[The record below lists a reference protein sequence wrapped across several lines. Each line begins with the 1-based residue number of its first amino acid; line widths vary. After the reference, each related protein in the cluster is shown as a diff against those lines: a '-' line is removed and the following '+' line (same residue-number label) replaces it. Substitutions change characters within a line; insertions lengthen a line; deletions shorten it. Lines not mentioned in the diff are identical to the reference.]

1 MPTSTSELHV
11 VNAHGMRL
19 AATFASPDLASG
31 KPAPAVLLCQG
42 MSGVRTLVLPQVADA
57 LAAQGIATLRF
68 DYAGFGDSEGDRGW
82 IDPGARVEDARCA
95 LAALLARDGVDPGR
109 IGVYGHSLGGP
120 VAIAVAAGDARVRA
134 LAAVSTPGAGR
145 EMLRA
150 ARPAWQWVQLR
161 HRVDAERA
169 RIAAGEPAEVVGLD
183 EILPF
188 SPAFAAGYARLR
200 QSDGGTSA
208 KAAGTGLGVT
218 DFYLASV
225 DRITASRP
233 DLMAAGLAHCP
244 ALLVN
249 GADDDTAPIETVE
262 PVFAAIPSTK
272 RWIVVP
278 SADHNTLDA
287 DPGLSAALVQVS
299 QWFATHL

>member
-1 MPTSTSELHV
+1 MPTSTTELHV

-19 AATFASPDLASG
+19 AATFAGPDLAPG

-68 DYAGFGDSEGDRGW
+68 DYAGFGDSEGERGW

-95 LAALLARDGVDPGR
+95 LAALLARGDVDPGR
-109 IGVYGHSLGGP
+109 VGVYGHSLGGP
-120 VAIAVAAGDARVRA
+120 VAIGVAAADVRVRA

-200 QSDGGTSA
+200 QSTGGTSA
-208 KAAGTGLGVT
+208 MAAGTGLGVT

-233 DLMAAGLAHCP
+233 DLLASGLAHCP
-244 ALLVN
+244 VLLVN

-262 PVFAAIPSTK
+262 PVFAAIPSVK

-287 DPGLSAALVQVS
+287 DPGLAAALAEVS

>member
-1 MPTSTSELHV
+1 MPTSATELHV
-11 VNAHGMRL
+11 VNAHGIRL
-19 AATFASPDLASG
+19 AATFASPDPAAG

-68 DYAGFGDSEGDRGW
+68 DYAGFGDSEGERGW
-82 IDPGARVEDARCA
+82 IDPGARVEDARSA
-95 LAALLARDGVDPGR
+95 MAALMARDDVDPGR

-120 VAIAVAAGDARVRA
+120 VAIGVAAGDARVRA

-169 RIAAGEPAEVVGLD
+169 RIAAGAPAEVVGLD

-200 QSDGGTSA
+200 QSTGGTSA
-208 KAAGTGLGVT
+208 IAAGTGLGVT

-225 DRITASRP
+225 DRITESRA
-233 DLMAAGLAHCP
+233 DLLAAGLAHCP
-244 ALLVN
+244 VLLVN

-287 DPGLSAALVQVS
+287 DPGLAAALAEVS